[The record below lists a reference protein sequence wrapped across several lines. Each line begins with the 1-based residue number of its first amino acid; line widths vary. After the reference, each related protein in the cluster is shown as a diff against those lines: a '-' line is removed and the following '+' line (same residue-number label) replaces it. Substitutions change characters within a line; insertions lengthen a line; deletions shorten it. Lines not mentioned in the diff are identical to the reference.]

1 LKRQVKSE
9 LAKSGARAFA
19 LYLLIFTQMLD
30 TSVANLALSN
40 IASDLFM
47 DVYYAAWIVTSF
59 GTGVVIAF
67 PLGSIWMKRASPEF
81 VLCAGCIIFVLGSLG
96 CALVADPSAFILFRL
111 VQGIGSGMSVI
122 VSFPIMIGILGESSL
137 AFSVALCTSAISL
150 APVLGPIVGA
160 YITGEFGWRWLFLM
174 NVPLTCVSTFFL
186 LNAFSFST
194 PKAVE
199 RIGPRLVTLCTFA
212 VCVASFQFALDFG
225 EQYGWLSSPMI
236 AAAVAMALAAG
247 IAFFSI
253 NDDPKHQIYDFS
265 VFGCR
270 SYAAT
275 TAILVIGNGLIFS
288 SLVFLPQ
295 WLRIDRQMPML
306 NAGVIVS
313 LGSGVAA
320 VATPFIGKY
329 LPKQLY
335 PYAAIA
341 SLAFTSLSFFMM
353 SGFTADV
360 SDEYMMASRL
370 VAGCGLAIFATP
382 LITMSLAQLSPGD
395 AVNGNSISI
404 VSRVITSNIFV
415 TLGFAG
421 YRRLGEK
428 AQNQFSVNADR
439 LSYVSGLDASVPVDG
454 YLTGLFHTAALSEIF
469 FATAIFFAVGLLVL
483 LPFAPKMK

>member
-1 LKRQVKSE
+1 MTRLAQGQ
-9 LAKSGARAFA
+9 LAKSGLRAFA
-19 LYLLIFTQMLD
+19 LYLIIFTQMLD

-59 GTGVVIAF
+59 GTGVVISF

-81 VLCAGCIIFVLGSLG
+81 VLSAGCNIFVLGSLG
-96 CALVADPSAFILFRL
+96 CGLVADPSAFILFRL

-122 VSFPIMIGILGESSL
+122 VSFPIMVGILGEGSV

-150 APVLGPIVGA
+150 APVLGPIIGA
-160 YITGEFGWRWLFLM
+160 YITDQFGWRWLFLM
-174 NVPLTCVSTFFL
+174 NVPLTSVSTFFL
-186 LNAFSFST
+186 LDSFSFST
-194 PKAVE
+194 PKTVE
-199 RIGPRLVTLCTFA
+199 RIAPRLVTLCLFG
-212 VCVASFQFALDFG
+212 VCVASIQFALDFG
-225 EQYGWLSSPMI
+225 EPYGGLSSPMI
-236 AAAVAMALAAG
+236 AAAVAMAPAAG
-247 IAFFSI
+247 IAFFFV
-253 NDDPKHQIYDFS
+253 NNDPKYRIYDFS

-288 SLVFLPQ
+288 SMVFLPQ

-313 LGSGVAA
+313 LASGVAA
-320 VATPFIGKY
+320 IATPFIGKY
-329 LPKQLY
+329 HPKQFY
-335 PYAAIA
+335 PHAAIA
-341 SLAFTSLSFFMM
+341 SLALTSLSFFMM
-353 SGFTADV
+353 SGFTADT
-360 SDEYMMASRL
+360 SPEYMMAARL
-370 VAGCGLAIFATP
+370 VAGGGLAFFATP
-382 LITMSLAQLSPGD
+382 LIALSLAELSPGD
-395 AVNGNSISI
+395 VVNGNSISI
-404 VSRVITSNIFV
+404 VARVITSNLFV
-415 TLGFAG
+415 TLGFAE

-428 AQNQFSVNADR
+428 AQNQFSASADR
-439 LSYVSGLDASVPVDG
+439 LSYVNGLDALAPVDG